1 MKENHQSYQS
11 LEQFVIQLSQ
21 DEQVMLKEILS
32 NNGRMRKVSCTSIE
46 DSPLLTTDEMDA
58 IIQLFQ
64 SGAT

>member
-11 LEQFVIQLSQ
+11 LEQFVIQLNQ

-32 NNGRMRKVSCTSIE
+32 NNGRMKKMSCTSIE
-46 DSPLLTTDEMDA
+46 DSPLLTTDEMEA
-58 IIQLFQ
+58 IMQLFQ

>member
-21 DEQVMLKEILS
+21 DEQVMLKEILF
-32 NNGRMRKVSCTSIE
+32 NNGRMKKMSCTSIE
-46 DSPLLTTDEMDA
+46 DSPLLTTDEMEA
-58 IIQLFQ
+58 IMQLFQ

>member
-1 MKENHQSYQS
+1 MNENHHSYQS
-11 LEQFVIQLSQ
+11 LKQFVIQLSQ

-32 NNGRMRKVSCTSIE
+32 NNGRMRKVSRTSIE

>member
-1 MKENHQSYQS
+1 MNENHHSYQS
-11 LEQFVIQLSQ
+11 LKQFVIQLSQ

-32 NNGRMRKVSCTSIE
+32 NNGRLRKVSCTSIE

>member
-1 MKENHQSYQS
+1 MNENHHSYQS
-11 LEQFVIQLSQ
+11 LKQFVIQLSQ

>member
-1 MKENHQSYQS
+1 MNENHHSYQS
-11 LEQFVIQLSQ
+11 LKQFVIQLSQ

-46 DSPLLTTDEMDA
+46 YSPLLTTDEMDA

>member
-32 NNGRMRKVSCTSIE
+32 NNGRMKKMSCTSIK
-46 DSPLLTTDEMDA
+46 DSPLLTTDEMEA
-58 IIQLFQ
+58 IMQLFQ